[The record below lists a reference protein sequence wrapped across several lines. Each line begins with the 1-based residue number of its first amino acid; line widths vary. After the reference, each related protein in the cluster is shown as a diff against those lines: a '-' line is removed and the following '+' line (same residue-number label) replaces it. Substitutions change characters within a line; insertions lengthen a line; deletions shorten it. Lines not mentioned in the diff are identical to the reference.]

1 MNTLSSSSQ
10 PAYSAHGVALARQ
23 RALAA
28 GGTRV
33 PRGGGAAAF
42 ADAAGLEGAAR
53 LREALRLTQVA
64 RMSYG
69 AAHNVCTFP
78 CSEMIRK
85 RVSWPFLIT
94 ETCVK
99 RVCETRVCLAGPL
112 TRSGARRCSSGR
124 AAFGSWCRTTGG
136 FTLYTSR

>member
-1 MNTLSSSSQ
+1 MNTPSSSSQ
-10 PAYSAHGVALARQ
+10 PAYSARGVALARQ

-28 GGTRV
+28 GGNRV
-33 PRGGGAAAF
+33 LRGGAAAAF
-42 ADAAGLEGAAR
+42 ADAAGLDGAAR

-85 RVSWPFLIT
+85 RVSWPFFII

-99 RVCETRVCLAGPL
+99 RVCETCICLAGPL
-112 TRSGARRCSSGR
+112 TRSGARRCSSGMVAR
-124 AAFGSWCRTTGG
+124 GIWCKTTGG
-136 FTLYTSR
+136 LTPHTSR